1 MVIGVMAYGINTG
14 EEMNVHKV
22 SPYFTKEQ
30 PRIIP
35 GLFLL
40 VNR

>member
-1 MVIGVMAYGINTG
+1 MRVIGGMAYGTNTG

-30 PRIIP
+30 P
-35 GLFLL
+35 
-40 VNR
+40 